1 MTKYD
6 PHKHHRRSIRLKG
19 YDYSQPGYYFVT
31 ICVQDRIS
39 LFGACSNGVMQ
50 LSAAGEMIVRL
61 LLSLIER
68 FPTIKIESFVVMP
81 NHIHF
86 IIEFVGAVGATLV
99 VAQDST
105 NAQDAQDRAGTR
117 PAPTKVPTLGVVVGA
132 FKSITT
138 HQYTIGVEEDGWPM
152 FNGRLWQRNYYEH
165 IIRNGR
171 ALNAIR
177 EYINNNP
184 LLWEQDVYHPHA
196 APNSFNSTSR

>member
-19 YDYSQPGYYFVT
+19 YDYSQSGYYFVT
-31 ICVQDRIS
+31 ICVQNHDC
-39 LFGACSNGVMQ
+39 LFGGCSNGVMH
-50 LSAAGEMIVRL
+50 LNAAGEMVVRV

-86 IIEFVGAVGATLV
+86 IIQFVGTGLVPAQGVPDTQEGATTDG
-99 VAQDST
+99 AT
-105 NAQDAQDRAGTR
+105 TR
-117 PAPTKVPTLGVVVGA
+117 VAPTKVPTLGDVVGA

-138 HQYTIGVEEDGWPM
+138 HQYTVGVKEEDWQA

-165 IIRNGR
+165 IIRNERG
-171 ALNAIR
+171 LNVIR
-177 EYINNNP
+177 EYVQNNP
-184 LLWEQDVYHPHA
+184 IVWEQDSLHPV
-196 APNSFNSTSR
+196 APPNAFNTDQAK